1 MLDNVAQL
9 KPRVCKWYR
18 CEKAVSNYW
27 VAFLIVMGISNLAG
41 FGVIAYLKH
50 EQRKDSAS
58 GGQHKHGC

>member
-1 MLDNVAQL
+1 M
-9 KPRVCKWYR
+9 
-18 CEKAVSNYW
+18 SNYW

-58 GGQHKHGC
+58 SGQHKHGC